1 VKVERSIEIAAPPDA
16 VYDVVMDPAR
26 LEQWVTVHKELL
38 QAPNGV
44 LEEGDE
50 LAQKLKIAGQ
60 GFKVK
65 WTVAKAQRPRD
76 VEWEGRGPMGTKA
89 RVSYDLEPRG
99 DGTTCFNYVNEYE
112 LPGGALG
119 KLGAKAVARTAGKE
133 ADRTLVK
140 LKGLLER

>member
-1 VKVERSIEIAAPPDA
+1 MKVERSIEIAAPPEA
-16 VYDVVMDPAR
+16 VYEVVMDPAR
-26 LEQWVTVHKELL
+26 LKEWVTVHKELVH
-38 QAPNGV
+38 APNGV

-50 LAQKLKIAGQ
+50 LAQKLKVAGQ
-60 GFKVK
+60 GFKVQ
-65 WTVAKAQRPRD
+65 WRVAKAHRPRD

-89 RVSYDLEPRG
+89 RVSYDLEPRE
-99 DGTTCFNYVNEYE
+99 DGTCFNYVNEYE

-119 KLGAKAVARTAGKE
+119 RLGARAVAHTAGKE

>member
-1 VKVERSIEIAAPPDA
+1 MKVERSIEIAASPDA
-16 VYDVVMDPAR
+16 VYEVVMDPAR
-26 LEQWVTVHKELL
+26 LKEWVTVHKELL
-38 QAPNGV
+38 HAPDGV

-50 LAQKLKIAGQ
+50 LAQKLKVAGQ

-65 WTVAKAQRPRD
+65 WTVAKAHRPRD

-99 DGTTCFNYVNEYE
+99 EGTCFNYVNEYE

-119 KLGAKAVARTAGKE
+119 KLGAKAVSRTAAKE

-140 LKGLLER
+140 LKGLLEG

>member
-1 VKVERSIEIAAPPDA
+1 VKVERSIEIAASPDA
-16 VYDVVMDPAR
+16 VYEIVMDPAR
-26 LEQWVTVHKELL
+26 LEDWVTVHDALVH
-38 QAPNGV
+38 APNGV

-50 LAQKLKIAGQ
+50 LAQKLKVAHQ
-60 GFKVK
+60 GFKVTWK
-65 WTVAKAQRPRD
+65 VAKAHRPRD

-99 DGTTCFNYVNEYE
+99 EGTCFNYVNEYE
-112 LPGGALG
+112 LPGGFLG
-119 KLGAKAVARTAGKE
+119 KLGAKAFRRTAAKE

>member
-1 VKVERSIEIAAPPDA
+1 VKVERSIEIAASPDA
-16 VYDVVMDPAR
+16 VYGVVMDPSR
-26 LEQWVTVHKELL
+26 LEDWVTVHDSLVH
-38 QAPNGV
+38 APTGV

-50 LAQKLKIAGQ
+50 LAQKLKIAHQ
-60 GFKVK
+60 CFKVT
-65 WTVAKAQRPRD
+65 WVVAKAHRPRD

-99 DGTTCFNYVNEYE
+99 EGTCFNYINEYQ
-112 LPGGALG
+112 LPGGPLG
-119 KLGAKAVARTAGKE
+119 RIGAKAFRRTAVKE

>member
-1 VKVERSIEIAAPPDA
+1 MKVERSIEIAASPEA
-16 VYDVVMDPAR
+16 VYEVVMDASR
-26 LEQWVTVHKELL
+26 LGDWVTVHDQLVH
-38 QAPNGV
+38 APDRV

-50 LAQKLKIAGQ
+50 LAQKLKVAHTA
-60 GFKVK
+60 FKVS
-65 WTVAKAQRPRD
+65 WTVAKAHRPRD
-76 VEWEGRGPMGTKA
+76 VEWEGQGPMGTKA

-99 DGTTCFNYVNEYE
+99 DGTCFNYVNEYA

-119 KLGAKAVARTAGKE
+119 KLGAKAFQKTATKE

>member
-1 VKVERSIEIAAPPDA
+1 MKVERSIEIAAPPEA
-16 VYDVVMDPAR
+16 VYEVVMDASR
-26 LEQWVTVHKELL
+26 LGEWVTVHKELVH
-38 QAPNGV
+38 APERL

-50 LAQKLKIAGQ
+50 LAQKLKVAGKA
-60 GFKVK
+60 FKVS
-65 WTVAKAQRPRD
+65 WTVAKAERPRD

-89 RVSYDLEPRG
+89 RVSYDLEPRSG
-99 DGTTCFNYVNEYE
+99 GTCFNYVNEYE

-140 LKGLLER
+140 LKGLLEH